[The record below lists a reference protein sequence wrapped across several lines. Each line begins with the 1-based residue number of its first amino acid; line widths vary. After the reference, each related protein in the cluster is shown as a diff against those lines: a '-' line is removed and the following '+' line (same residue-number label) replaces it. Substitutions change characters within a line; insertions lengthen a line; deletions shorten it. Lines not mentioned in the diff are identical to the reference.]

1 MEIPFFFL
9 SLRRKV
15 LRWADAFLDLLPN
28 FLAAVLVIFV
38 FIFISRQIEKIV
50 CRVMS
55 RATDNTSLVNLSSRV
70 IRIAVMAAGL
80 FVALSILGLD
90 KAVSSLLAGAGIVGL
105 ALGFAFQDLTANFL
119 SGTFIAVQQPIRVG
133 DVVETNGYFGQVKAI
148 KLRSTVI
155 DNFAGQYIEIPSKDI
170 FQKPIVNFS
179 KSRQRRMQLNC
190 GVAYDTDLQQAQNV
204 ALAAINSLPFLQ
216 AGKTVE
222 FHYQAFD
229 ASSITFLIWFWIDD
243 TKAGPPLAMSEA
255 IKALKQ
261 AFAAEGIVIP
271 YPIQTLELKNKE
283 DFLKP
288 LAKPLAN
295 GK

>member
-1 MEIPFFFL
+1 MI
-9 SLRRKV
+9 
-15 LRWADAFLDLLPN
+15 PN
-28 FLAAVLVIFV
+28 FLAAVIVIFV
-38 FIFISRQIEKIV
+38 FVFVSRQIERFV

-55 RATDNTSLVNLSSRV
+55 RTTDNASLVNLSSRV

-119 SGTFIAVQQPIRVG
+119 SGTFIAIQQPIRVG

-148 KLRSTVI
+148 KLRSTVL

-179 KSRQRRMQLNC
+179 KSRQRRMQLNW
-190 GVAYDTDLQQAQNV
+190 GVDYNTDLQKAQDV
-204 ALAAINSLPFLQ
+204 ALAAVNSLPFLQ
-216 AGKTVE
+216 AGKPVE
-222 FHYQAFD
+222 FHYQAFGP
-229 ASSITFLIWFWIDD
+229 SNITFLMWFWLDE
-243 TKAGPPLAMSEA
+243 TKAGPPQAMSDA
-255 IKALKQ
+255 IKAVKQ
-261 AFAAEGIVIP
+261 AFEANGIVVP
-271 YPIQTLELKNKE
+271 LPTQTLELKNKE
-283 DFLKP
+283 DLLKP
-288 LAKPLAN
+288 LAKQLVN